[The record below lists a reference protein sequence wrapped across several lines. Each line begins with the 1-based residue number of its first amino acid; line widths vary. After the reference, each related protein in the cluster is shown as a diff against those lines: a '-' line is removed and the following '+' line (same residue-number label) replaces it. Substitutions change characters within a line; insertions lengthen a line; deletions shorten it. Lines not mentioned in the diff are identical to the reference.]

1 MAQKKS
7 STDGSEAKRELI
19 EMMNGQISIR
29 RQCELLGLNRSTLYY
44 EPATESPLNLE
55 LMRLIDEQYM
65 RTPFYG
71 RPRMTHHLRQ
81 LGHSINHKRVQR
93 LMGLMGLEAIYPK
106 PNTSKPDKEHKIYPY
121 LLRDVSVT
129 RPGQVWC
136 ADITYVPMRQGFMYL
151 VAIMDWLSRFVLAWR
166 VSNSLDTQFCL
177 RCLAEAL
184 ESGRPEIFNS
194 DQGAQFTARAFSSA
208 LEEASI
214 RVSMDGRGRAL
225 DNVFIERLWRSV
237 KYEDIYLRDYDTGH
251 ELIIG
256 LGSYFK
262 FYNHERPHQG
272 LAYRTPAQVHLA
284 GERV

>member
-1 MAQKKS
+1 
-7 STDGSEAKRELI
+7 
-19 EMMNGQISIR
+19 MMNGQISIR
-29 RQCELLGLNRSTLYY
+29 RQCELVGLNRSTLYY

-71 RPRMTHHLRQ
+71 WPRMTHHLRQ

-106 PNTSKPDKEHKIYPY
+106 PNTSKSDKEHKVYPY

-151 VAIMDWLSRFVLAWR
+151 VAIMDWFSRFVLAWR

-194 DQGAQFTARAFSSA
+194 DQGAQFTACAFTSA

-272 LAYRTPAQVHLA
+272 LAYKTPVQVHLA
-284 GERV
+284 GKRA